1 MSNTYEHIL
10 HLYDCI
16 DELRNE
22 ISEIRQYHLINEQ
35 LRESQR
41 LNPYTPLFTENE
53 YINSTSINR
62 RTPSWTV
69 ERNNSRTNRRNR
81 DNTLPR
87 INITN
92 RRNERNE
99 QIARNRHPEQQER
112 VERSDTGE
120 IDDVSPIARSIL
132 NSLSLPESLLN
143 QTSTS
148 TPDSIEFTFFEPR
161 MSNVSQRIDN
171 LINRIQRNR
180 RTSNRAS
187 ASSGTATNTFT
198 NLDLNRNIPQGL
210 TVEEINNGCE
220 TSIYSGEDDTCTI
233 CRGALN
239 NQSVVRTIKNCG
251 HTFHLTCL
259 DTWFENHRTCPLCR
273 GDVVLREQ
281 SSSTPATG
289 NTVVND
295 LD

>member
-22 ISEIRQYHLINEQ
+22 LSEIRQYHLINEQ
-35 LRESQR
+35 LRELQR
-41 LNPYTPLFTENE
+41 PNPYTPLFTENE

-87 INITN
+87 TNITN

-99 QIARNRHPEQQER
+99 QIARSRQTEQQER

-120 IDDVSPIARSIL
+120 IEGISPIARSIL
-132 NSLSLPESLLN
+132 NSLSLPESLIN

-171 LINRIQRNR
+171 LINRIQRHR
-180 RTSNRAS
+180 HTSNRAS
-187 ASSGTATNTFT
+187 ASTGTATNTFT

-251 HTFHLTCL
+251 HVFHLTCL
-259 DTWFENHRTCPLCR
+259 DTWFENNRTCPLCR

>member
-22 ISEIRQYHLINEQ
+22 LSEIRQYNLINEQ

-53 YINSTSINR
+53 YINSTSVNR
-62 RTPSWTV
+62 RTPSLTV
-69 ERNNSRTNRRNR
+69 ERNNSRTTRRNR
-81 DNTLPR
+81 NNTLPR
-87 INITN
+87 TNIRN
-92 RRNERNE
+92 RRSGRDESS
-99 QIARNRHPEQQER
+99 
-112 VERSDTGE
+112 ERSERSESSERLDNVE
-120 IDDVSPIARSIL
+120 IEGMSPIARNIL
-132 NSLSLPESLLN
+132 NSLSLSESLVN
-143 QTSTS
+143 QTNTS

-161 MSNVSQRIDN
+161 ISNVSQRLNTLID
-171 LINRIQRNR
+171 RIQRNR
-180 RTSNRAS
+180 PTSNRAS
-187 ASSGTATNTFT
+187 ASTGTATNTFT
-198 NLDLNRNIPQGL
+198 NLDLNRNMPQGL
-210 TVEEINNGCE
+210 TLEEINNGCE
-220 TSIYSGEDDTCTI
+220 TSIYNGADDTCTI

-239 NQSVVRTIKNCG
+239 NQSVVRKIKNCG
-251 HTFHLTCL
+251 HVFHLTCL